1 MRVIE
6 RIWLLIEQRGIT
18 AYRLAKDIGLPT
30 SQFSHW
36 KNGKAKPSLDAVI
49 LIADYF
55 NVSVD
60 YLSGRTDNPEIN
72 R

>member
-1 MRVIE
+1 MLLE
-6 RIWLLIEQRGIT
+6 RLWELIELKNIT
-18 AYRLAKDIGLPT
+18 AYRLAKDVGLST
-30 SQFSHW
+30 SHFSHW
-36 KNGKAKPSLDAVI
+36 KNGKVKPSLDAVI